1 MKLLTKEIRDRL
13 PPLYGQEGAGDDA
26 IVYVKYFT
34 PWTSWT
40 WYITEGS
47 GVVIIDEEEKNV
59 PLSELDEK
67 MGHLFWKD
75 NPVVDVRFFG
85 LVDGLCAEWGYVLL
99 RAELEAQH
107 GPWGLKIERDLYFD
121 LQPIKK
127 VKEKMDSYALALG
140 G

>member
-47 GVVIIDEEEKNV
+47 AVVITDGEEENV
-59 PLSELDEK
+59 PLSEVNEK

-75 NPVVDVRFFG
+75 KPVVDVRFFG
-85 LVDGLCAEWGYVLL
+85 LVDGLVAEWGYVLL
-99 RAELEAQH
+99 SELEAQR
-107 GPWGLKIERDLYFD
+107 GPFGLKIERDMYSG
-121 LQPIKK
+121 LQIIKE
-127 VKEKMDSYALALG
+127 VKEQMDPHALAFA
-140 G
+140 